1 MLRRVGLFPE
11 SDHVKSFDP
20 ENLVCKCDRHVLP
33 LCLQATCISSS
44 VRCTDGWS
52 DMPGTLDS
60 QAEEVQKRET

>member
-20 ENLVCKCDRHVLP
+20 ENLVCKGDRHVLP
-33 LCLQATCISSS
+33 PCLQAKRIPSS
-44 VRCTDGWS
+44 VRCADAWS

-60 QAEEVQKRET
+60 QAWEVQKRET